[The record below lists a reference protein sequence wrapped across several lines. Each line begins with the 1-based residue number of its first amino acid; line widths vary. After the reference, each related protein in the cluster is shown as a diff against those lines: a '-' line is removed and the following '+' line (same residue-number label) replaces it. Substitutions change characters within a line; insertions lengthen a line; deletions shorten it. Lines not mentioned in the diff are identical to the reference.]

1 MGTDVI
7 PDEKKALKQI
17 KKDGLVRY
25 LSKRAN
31 VERRELIT
39 EFFNYVG
46 CDGVAATSKAGLAK
60 AISTAIK
67 KAYGCGVDEM
77 DEQQLISLIGLDE
90 SIAQTIKAGMDK
102 KLPRFE
108 IRNKIKALIQHAK
121 QQHQIMTEWQ

>member
-1 MGTDVI
+1 
-7 PDEKKALKQI
+7 
-17 KKDGLVRY
+17 
-25 LSKRAN
+25 
-31 VERRELIT
+31 
-39 EFFNYVG
+39 
-46 CDGVAATSKAGLAK
+46 
-60 AISTAIK
+60 
-67 KAYGCGVDEM
+67 M